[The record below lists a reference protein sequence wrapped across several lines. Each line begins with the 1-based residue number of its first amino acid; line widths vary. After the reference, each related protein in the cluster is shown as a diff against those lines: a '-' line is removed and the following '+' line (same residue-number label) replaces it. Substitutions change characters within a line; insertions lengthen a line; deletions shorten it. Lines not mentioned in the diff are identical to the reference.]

1 MLPQDE
7 ISVFSVNLCI
17 SDKTVIQYFPK
28 GVKGSSKAMVHVE
41 NKNCPINRRRERSS
55 CEIHH
60 VSHVE
65 ISSFQRNF
73 VEHNFLHHQFPDMEK
88 DGCRLNMHIQPT
100 FGDLLRYFEQANVK
114 NYIKLCSSIKRERRL
129 LPAPW
134 QSRNKYWLWYW
145 TW

>member
-1 MLPQDE
+1 
-7 ISVFSVNLCI
+7 
-17 SDKTVIQYFPK
+17 
-28 GVKGSSKAMVHVE
+28 MVHVE

-100 FGDLLRYFEQANVK
+100 FGDLHHDKVVINTDFDIGLDNPPFGV
-114 NYIKLCSSIKRERRL
+114 S
-129 LPAPW
+129 
-134 QSRNKYWLWYW
+134 
-145 TW
+145 